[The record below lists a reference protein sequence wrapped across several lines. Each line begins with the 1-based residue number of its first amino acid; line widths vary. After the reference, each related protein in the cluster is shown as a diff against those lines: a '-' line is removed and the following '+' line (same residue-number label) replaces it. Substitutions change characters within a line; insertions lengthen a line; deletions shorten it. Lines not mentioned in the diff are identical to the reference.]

1 MANLDMLAML
11 NAYDSLDETEQIKK
25 NNILTYAKK
34 LNEWL
39 SKSEP
44 SGENSV
50 MHFVNYCQILKRQG
64 CLTEEYIS
72 DLRKLLSDEAVMP
85 TIKVGIALLLGERDT
100 FNHWKGVC
108 RDDVEN
114 MMRYPIWR
122 FCAELQ

>member
-1 MANLDMLAML
+1 M
-11 NAYDSLDETEQIKK
+11 
-25 NNILTYAKK
+25 TYAKK

-44 SGENSV
+44 SGEKSV

>member
-1 MANLDMLAML
+1 MA
-11 NAYDSLDETEQIKK
+11 
-25 NNILTYAKK
+25 YAKK

-39 SKSEP
+39 SKSE
-44 SGENSV
+44 STSEKGV

-64 CLTEEYIS
+64 RLTEECIER
-72 DLRKLLSDEAVMP
+72 LRKLLSDEAVMP
-85 TIKVGIALLLGERDT
+85 TIKVGISLLLGERDT